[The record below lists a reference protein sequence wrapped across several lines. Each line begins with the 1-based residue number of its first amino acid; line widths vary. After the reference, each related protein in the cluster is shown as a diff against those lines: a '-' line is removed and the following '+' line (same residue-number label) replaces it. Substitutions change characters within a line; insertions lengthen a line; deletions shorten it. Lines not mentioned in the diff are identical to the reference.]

1 MLYKRAVVNAISELH
16 DSSLRSNIDSIRRR
30 VQSTLDE
37 MNAQRTTTTTIRW
50 NEAIFLKALKSL
62 VKEGVVEQCTN
73 LNCGLSPVF
82 KRNVSSKAQAAASAR
97 NNSTVLQPPSLTG
110 MAYPIFEHHY
120 EPEYK
125 VLPVKKSEHYKLK
138 ICPKKLYDLQQ

>member
-1 MLYKRAVVNAISELH
+1 MLYQRAVVHAISELH
-16 DSSLRSNIDSIRRR
+16 DSNLRSNIDSIRRH
-30 VQSTLDE
+30 VQSTLEE
-37 MNAQRTTTTTIRW
+37 MNTRRTTTTTTIRW
-50 NEAIFLKALKSL
+50 NETIFLKALKSL
-62 VKEGVVEQCTN
+62 IQEGVVEQCTN

-82 KRNVSSKAQAAASAR
+82 KKNVSSKAQAAAI
-97 NNSTVLQPPSLTG
+97 VPQPQSLTG
-110 MAYPIFEHHY
+110 MTYPIFEHHN